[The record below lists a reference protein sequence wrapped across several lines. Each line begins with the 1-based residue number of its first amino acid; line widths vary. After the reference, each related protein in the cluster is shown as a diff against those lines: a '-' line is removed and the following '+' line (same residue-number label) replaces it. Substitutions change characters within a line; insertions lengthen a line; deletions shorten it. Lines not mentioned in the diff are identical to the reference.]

1 MSVVIIGIF
10 GAMMIGAAIFAVY
23 SRSILSAIISSGVI
37 SLLASIIYILL
48 AAPDVAMT
56 EAAIGSGL
64 TTVVFLLALRR
75 IHIYAAGTDS
85 NDRVAAGQNA
95 DQNAGLGAAS
105 NVGAS
110 TDEGSVHTGGRSTG
124 TGFTRSAEEAIDD

>member
-1 MSVVIIGIF
+1 MSLVIIGIF

-75 IHIYAAGTDS
+75 IYAY
-85 NDRVAAGQNA
+85 
-95 DQNAGLGAAS
+95 AS
-105 NVGAS
+105 EQDTAES
-110 TDEGSVHTGGRSTG
+110 
-124 TGFTRSAEEAIDD
+124 RSAEEAIDD

>member
-75 IHIYAAGTDS
+75 IYAYA
-85 NDRVAAGQNA
+85 
-95 DQNAGLGAAS
+95 GAA
-105 NVGAS
+105 
-110 TDEGSVHTGGRSTG
+110 EGGSADS
-124 TGFTRSAEEAIDD
+124 RSAEEAIDD

>member
-75 IHIYAAGTDS
+75 IYAYAGAAGPDS
-85 NDRVAAGQNA
+85 AGPNAAG
-95 DQNAGLGAAS
+95 S
-105 NVGAS
+105 
-110 TDEGSVHTGGRSTG
+110 
-124 TGFTRSAEEAIDD
+124 RSAEEAIDD

>member
-1 MSVVIIGIF
+1 MSVIIIGIF

-75 IHIYAAGTDS
+75 IYAYAGAADGGSAGHDAAGAQNT
-85 NDRVAAGQNA
+85 AG
-95 DQNAGLGAAS
+95 
-105 NVGAS
+105 V
-110 TDEGSVHTGGRSTG
+110 
-124 TGFTRSAEEAIDD
+124 RSAEEAIDD